1 MHRAHPKRHNFV
13 SLYWLAR
20 DLVGTMHRTP
30 PINFYGAECP
40 PIYRYL
46 KTILEFKRMTKS
58 YLGALALLVAM
69 MGLGACVPQGT
80 NLPDATG
87 FAGQATGG
95 DGVEVAQA
103 QVEVI
108 PTATAIPTAPAAARV
123 TYTVE
128 RGTVQEVF
136 EFRGRWL
143 PRDQQQI
150 AFEVAGTVRRVLVQR
165 DDTVTAGT
173 LLADLQ
179 IDDLEAQLQTQE
191 LSLETARRNLANSG
205 DTEENS
211 VTNAQFTLANSQLS
225 LQSSKATLPWT
236 TVQDA
241 KDNVEKAERTAE
253 NAQRSYDDLVSRPDS
268 AASAVDSAYE
278 QVVSARESLEQA
290 RRGYQSSV
298 ASYYSSTNGIKQ
310 AENAVLQNE
319 IALQNAVAGGGNA
332 DGIQA
337 VQSAQLAVDQTRKKI
352 LQSSLYAPIDGVVLE
367 ITIAPGDAVTA
378 YKAVITLAIPEP
390 KESIAQLAFN
400 DIQQLAVG
408 QLGICNVLNQPE
420 SAVQCIVRQLP
431 ISNRDADQTV
441 RVAASFENVQNGQLI
456 EVSMPLDVKENVL
469 WLPPAAL
476 NEFQDRTYVV
486 LLTPE
491 GERVRDVEIGLQTDE
506 RVEITSGVEEGDIV
520 VQQ

>member
-1 MHRAHPKRHNFV
+1 
-13 SLYWLAR
+13 
-20 DLVGTMHRTP
+20 
-30 PINFYGAECP
+30 
-40 PIYRYL
+40 
-46 KTILEFKRMTKS
+46 MTKS
-58 YLGALALLVAM
+58 YLGAVALFAAV

-80 NLPDATG
+80 NLPDATPQ
-87 FAGQATGG
+87 AGQTGG
-95 DGVEVAQA
+95 DSTPVAQA

-108 PTATAIPTAPAAARV
+108 PSATPIPTAPAAARV

-143 PRDQQQI
+143 PRDQIQLS
-150 AFEVAGTVRRVLVQR
+150 FEVAGTVRRVEVQR

-179 IDDLEAQLQTQE
+179 IDDLEAQLQTQQ
-191 LSLETARRNLANSG
+191 LTLDTAKRNLSNSG

-236 TVQDA
+236 SVQDA
-241 KDNVEKAERTAE
+241 KDNVEKAERAAE

-290 RRGYQSSV
+290 RRGYQSAV
-298 ASYYSSTNGIKQ
+298 ASYYSASIGIKQ
-310 AENAVLQNE
+310 AENSVLQNE
-319 IALQNAVAGGGNA
+319 IALQNAVEGGGNA
-332 DGIQA
+332 DGVEA

-352 LQSSLYAPIDGVVLE
+352 AQSSLYAPIDGVILE

-378 YKAVITLAIPEP
+378 YKAVITMAIPEP

-408 QLGICNVLNQPE
+408 QLGVCNVLNQPE
-420 SAVQCIVRQLP
+420 TAVQCVVRQLP

-441 RVAASFENVQNGQLI
+441 RVAASLENVQNGQLI
-456 EVSMPLDVKENVL
+456 EVTMPLEVKEDVL

-486 LLTPE
+486 LLTAE